1 MEFFSLKK
9 TFKILML
16 NILEMR
22 RPRGQ
27 VEDSV
32 AGGRL

>member
-1 MEFFSLKK
+1 MV
-9 TFKILML
+9 
-16 NILEMR
+16 NILEKR